1 MVQLKG
7 DNDMKTK
14 LFSQAIRNR
23 NKLRFIYEMEEI
35 VVDPY
40 YLTVNKLGDKVV
52 FGRVSSSNEVKQFQY
67 NRIYNIKVLDYTK
80 FSPIIPILPIAS

>member
-1 MVQLKG
+1 
-7 DNDMKTK
+7 MKTR
-14 LFSQAIRNR
+14 LFSHAIRNR
-23 NKLRFIYEMEEI
+23 NKLKFIYDLEEV

-52 FGRVSSSNEVKQFQY
+52 FGRVSSTNEVKQFRY